1 MYIMESDPHF
11 VGLVDPLGF
20 NASPTLDG
28 LPYTSLLY
36 GNGPGYTSPRQDL
49 TAIDTGK
56 SLHLLSFSL
65 SFTISLSL
73 HITFLTCHIL

>member
-1 MYIMESDPHF
+1 MESDPHF

-56 SLHLLSFSL
+56 
-65 SFTISLSL
+65 
-73 HITFLTCHIL
+73 

>member
-20 NASPTLDG
+20 NASPTSDG

-56 SLHLLSFSL
+56 SLHLSFFL
-65 SFTISLSL
+65 SFTISL